1 MCGRFMLV
9 ATEQDVINTF
19 DVNEISGEG
28 DLIPQQQIYP
38 TQASAVITQQS
49 PKMVQFYH
57 WGLWAQWVTN
67 KTMAAKLIN
76 ARSETLT
83 EKPAFKPLITQNRC
97 LVLTN
102 GYYEWQLNEAK
113 QKTPYF
119 ITLNQ
124 TAPFA
129 FAGLF
134 TTCQQPHQLMPLH
147 SFTIITTQAVPAIA
161 HLHQRMPVI
170 LTPKNYHSWLSS
182 EISAT
187 QALQLLS
194 APYQLAEKII
204 FQPAAQFMATKPK
217 TSSSSSLQG
226 NLFED

>member
-57 WGLWAQWVTN
+57 WGLWPQWVTN

-83 EKPAFKPLITQNRC
+83 EKPAFKPLITQNR
-97 LVLTN
+97 V
-102 GYYEWQLNEAK
+102 W
-113 QKTPYF
+113 F
-119 ITLNQ
+119 
-124 TAPFA
+124 
-129 FAGLF
+129 
-134 TTCQQPHQLMPLH
+134 
-147 SFTIITTQAVPAIA
+147 
-161 HLHQRMPVI
+161 
-170 LTPKNYHSWLSS
+170 
-182 EISAT
+182 
-187 QALQLLS
+187 
-194 APYQLAEKII
+194 
-204 FQPAAQFMATKPK
+204 
-217 TSSSSSLQG
+217 
-226 NLFED
+226 